1 MEAPA
6 LPPSFALTLLF
17 ATALLLGLLTKF
29 WLATRQIRHI
39 ARHRAT
45 VPAAFSSA
53 ISLEAHQKAAD
64 YSVTKLR
71 FGLLE
76 TAFSSVVL
84 LGWTLL
90 GGLDALNQALLGWMG
105 PGMVQQLALITAFV
119 LVGGLIELPFSLYQ
133 TFVIEQRFDFN
144 KMNFKLWLSDLVKGA
159 LLGAAI
165 GLPIAALVLWFMGAT
180 GALWWLWALC
190 AWMGFN
196 LLLLWVY
203 PTFIAPLFNKFQP
216 LQDESLKARVT
227 ALMQRCGFQAQG
239 LYVMDGSRRSAHAN
253 AYFTG
258 FGTAKRVVF
267 FDTLLN
273 KLNPGEV
280 DAVLAHE
287 LGHFKHKHIV
297 KRIVTL
303 FAISLAGFA
312 LLGWLAQQPWFYA
325 GLGVT
330 PSLELLAPALG
341 AALSSLP
348 PEVARGFSSALG
360 TSNDALAL
368 LLFLLA
374 SPVFM
379 FFITPLM
386 SRGSR
391 KHEFEADA
399 YAAQQAQ
406 PADLASALLKLY
418 EDNASTL
425 TPDPIYVAFYYSHP
439 PASQRLARLGVN
451 AAPHP
456 QGTA

>member
-1 MEAPA
+1 MDASA
-6 LPPSFALTLLF
+6 LSPSFALTLLF

-39 ARHRAT
+39 AHHRAS
-45 VPAAFSSA
+45 VPAAFASA
-53 ISLEAHQKAAD
+53 ISLAAHQKAAD

-76 TAFSSVVL
+76 TAFSSAVL

-90 GGLDALNQALLGWMG
+90 GGLDALSQVLLGWMG
-105 PGMVQQLALITAFV
+105 AGMGQQLALIASFV
-119 LVGGLIELPFSLYQ
+119 VVGGLIELPFSLYQ
-133 TFVIEQRFDFN
+133 TFVIEQRFGFN
-144 KMNFKLWLSDLVKGA
+144 KMSFRLWLGDLAKGT

-180 GALWWLWALC
+180 GALWWLWAWC

-196 LLLLWVY
+196 LLLLWIY

-216 LQDESLKARVT
+216 LEDETLKTRVT
-227 ALMQRCGFQAQG
+227 ALMQRCGFQAEG
-239 LYVMDGSRRSAHAN
+239 LYVMDGSRRSAYAN

-267 FDTLLN
+267 FDTLLS
-273 KLNPGEV
+273 KLSPGEV

-287 LGHFKHKHIV
+287 LGHFKHKHIL
-297 KRIVTL
+297 KRIVMM
-303 FAISLAGFA
+303 FAMSLAGFA
-312 LLGWLAQQPWFYA
+312 LLGWLAQQAWFYT

-330 PSLELLAPALG
+330 PSLEMLAPALG

-348 PEVARGFSSALG
+348 PEIAQGFSSALG
-360 TSNDALAL
+360 ASNDALAL
-368 LLFLLA
+368 LLFLLVA
-374 SPVFM
+374 PVFS
-379 FFITPLM
+379 FFITPLAAR
-386 SRGSR
+386 SSR

-399 YAAQQAQ
+399 YAAQQTDGG
-406 PADLASALLKLY
+406 DLARALLKLY
-418 EDNASTL
+418 EDNAATL
-425 TPDPIYVAFYYSHP
+425 TPDPLYVAFYYSHP
-439 PASQRLARLGVN
+439 PASQRLARLGLDTN
-451 AAPHP
+451 L